1 MRWSASTRSIYAAR
15 IYGDTN
21 PRLSVSRN
29 CQRNI
34 VPRSN
39 SIPFSL
45 FKFPAECWIA
55 DRPVKCTA
63 SSRVNTHDRDNFL
76 LFSIHPSYRPK
87 RTTNRFIPWE
97 CDSIFSRSSLA
108 VRDKERQRFRKK
120 IYIYYFK
127 ILYHESRRRQTTIT
141 HRFSIDQIIF
151 HRRISLEN
159 ANHIRRFSFTF
170 R

>member
-45 FKFPAECWIA
+45 FKFRAECWIA

-108 VRDKERQRFRKK
+108 VRDKEHQRFRKK
-120 IYIYYFK
+120 KYIYRSNHLSSTNFIRKRESYQTLFFHVPIK
-127 ILYHESRRRQTTIT
+127 ISKPL
-141 HRFSIDQIIF
+141 
-151 HRRISLEN
+151 
-159 ANHIRRFSFTF
+159 FTF